1 MFIPE
6 VMLKV
11 TYTIQSMS
19 TLCLFTDT
27 LVLTLFNVFT
37 LYNSTVLPT
46 FTLLAVPAVPF
57 LTGTLPEGRQVGT
70 VGSCFV
76 AVMGVLFTFIDI

>member
-1 MFIPE
+1 
-6 VMLKV
+6 
-11 TYTIQSMS
+11 MS
-19 TLCLFTDT
+19 VHRHTC
-27 LVLTLFNVFT
+27 LTLICFMISH
-37 LYNSTVLPT
+37 LYSSTVLPT